1 MQTQQ
6 HARGL
11 DERGLALG
19 IPAYQQRHIGMQLQ
33 LRLGEAAEIADKQ
46 VGEHAIKHFSRDAA
60 FPVAFTLHMK
70 MNPAPIMASFQ
81 TVKGFRDFFP
91 QECALRN
98 YITETWRS
106 VARRYGFVEYEAPLV
121 ESTDLYRKK
130 SGAEITSQLYCFLD
144 KAEREISLRPEVT
157 PSLARM
163 ATARQRDFKK
173 PIKWFQIGPCFRYEE
188 PQEGRGRE
196 FIQFNADILGD
207 SSPATSAE
215 LIALAID
222 VVREFGV
229 SADDFIIRLSNREIW
244 SIFLADKNIA
254 EEHTTTFLSI
264 IDKIER
270 ARPEETEKKLALIG
284 LTTAEVRA
292 FMTSTDE
299 NHPAFAALRENL
311 TARGLWQFIKIDAT
325 IVRGLAYY
333 TGVVFEVFDLKH
345 GLRALAGGGTYDK
358 LCALMSDGGVDM
370 PAAGFAMGDVVLGI
384 LLKRTP
390 GAQMKLT
397 SAYLAASS
405 IDAFVVVA
413 DEAQRPHALAAV
425 QVLRAAGIRIDY
437 SFGAQKVGKQFQ
449 AAEDRKARFAIVFGA
464 EYPEVVI
471 KNLLARSQSTVPVG
485 GLVEEVQRLLAEP
498 AIGPLIA

>member
-1 MQTQQ
+1 
-6 HARGL
+6 
-11 DERGLALG
+11 
-19 IPAYQQRHIGMQLQ
+19 
-33 LRLGEAAEIADKQ
+33 
-46 VGEHAIKHFSRDAA
+46 
-60 FPVAFTLHMK
+60 
-70 MNPAPIMASFQ
+70 MATFR

-91 QECALRN
+91 EECALRN
-98 YITETWRS
+98 FISETWRS

-121 ESTDLYRKK
+121 ESTDLFRKK
-130 SGAEITSQLYCFLD
+130 SGDEITKQLFCFED
-144 KAEREISLRPEVT
+144 KAGREITLRPEVT

-222 VVREFGV
+222 MVREFGV

-244 SIFLADKNIA
+244 NAFLAEKNIA
-254 EEHTTTFLSI
+254 PEHITTFLSI

-270 ARPEETEKKLALIG
+270 AKPDETEKKLSEIG

-292 FMTSTDE
+292 FMASTDE
-299 NHPAFAALRENL
+299 NHPAFAELKANL
-311 TARGLWQFIKIDAT
+311 TARGLWQYVRIDAT

-333 TGVVFEVFDLKH
+333 TGTVFEVFDLKH
-345 GLRALAGGGTYDK
+345 GLRALAGGGCYDK
-358 LCALMSDGGVDM
+358 LCALMSDGNVDM

-397 SAYLAASS
+397 SALLAASS
-405 IDAFVVVA
+405 IDAFIVIA
-413 DEAQRPHALAAV
+413 DEAQRPHALAAI
-425 QVLRAAGIRIDY
+425 QQLRAAGVRIDY
-437 SFGAQKVGKQFQ
+437 PFGSQKVGKQFQ

-464 EYPEVVI
+464 EYPEVIV
-471 KNLLARSQSTVPVG
+471 KNLVARSQTSVPAAN
-485 GLVEEVQRLLAEP
+485 LVEEVIKMLTEP